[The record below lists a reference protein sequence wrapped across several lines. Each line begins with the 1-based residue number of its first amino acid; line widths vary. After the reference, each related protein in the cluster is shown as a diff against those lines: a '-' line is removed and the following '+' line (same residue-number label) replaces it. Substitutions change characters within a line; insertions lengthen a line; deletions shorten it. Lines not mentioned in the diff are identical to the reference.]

1 MSLALIAGTG
11 DLPDAL
17 LVRLNERPLIC
28 ALSGF
33 EPNAVP
39 DVVFRLEH
47 LGTFLAD
54 LRARGITQICMAG
67 AVTRPTIDPT
77 AIDELTM
84 PLVPL
89 VQSALSQGDDG
100 AIRGTISLLESQ
112 GFDVV
117 AAHDLAP
124 DLLPTA
130 GVLTSTQMSD
140 WQRMNAKIGQACIA
154 DMGKADSGQACIVK
168 LQEIRLQEGP
178 DGTAAMLERYR
189 RIHHS
194 DGLQDPVSTIVNM
207 ASDVISDAADWLS
220 GGVETPTT
228 ADNGILFKAPKPDQ
242 DRRADLPVIGA
253 DTAKQA
259 AAAGLSG
266 IVIEAGGVM
275 VLDLDRVI
283 STLDAQ
289 GMFLWVRPKVAS

>member
-11 DLPDAL
+11 ELPDAL
-17 LVRLNERPLIC
+17 LDRLSERPLIC
-28 ALSGF
+28 ALAGF

-39 DVVFRLEH
+39 DVVFRLER

-54 LRARGITQICMAG
+54 LRARGIAQICMAG

-89 VQSALSQGDDG
+89 VQSAMSQGDDG
-100 AIRGTISLLESQ
+100 AIRGIISLLEDQ
-112 GFDVV
+112 GFGVV
-117 AAHDLAP
+117 AAHELAP
-124 DLLPTA
+124 DLLPYA
-130 GVLTSTQMSD
+130 GILTETQMSD
-140 WQRMNAKIGQACIA
+140 WQRENAKIGQTCIA

-168 LQEIRLQEGP
+168 LQEVRLREGP

-189 RIHHS
+189 RMHHS

-220 GGVETPTT
+220 GGAETPTT

-266 IVIEAGGVM
+266 IVLEAGGVM

-283 STLDAQ
+283 SALDAQ
-289 GMFLWVRPKVAS
+289 GMFLWVRPKVRS